1 MAHLQL
7 SFTRPIPEQWQ
18 NLSDDEWNAKLAD
31 ILAVVEKQG
40 GSVKVI
46 GYSPAHM
53 ATLAVIEYP
62 DPASGVRAVAGVVSL
77 GTIEMQSVHPL
88 WDLGEWRA
96 LINEGVASAQA

>member
-18 NLSDDEWNAKLAD
+18 NLSEDEWNAKLGA
-31 ILAVVEKQG
+31 ILSVVDKHG

-46 GYSPAHM
+46 GYSPGHM

-62 DPASGVRAVAGVVSL
+62 DQSSGVRAVAGVASL
-77 GTIEMQSVHPL
+77 GTIEFQSIHPL
-88 WDLGEWRA
+88 WDLGEWRTLMA
-96 LINEGVASAQA
+96 EGAAST